1 MDSELQRSYQ
11 PNMLKANIIVTAFV
25 AVIATCLKLQEV
37 GVVSVDA
44 RPRTTRGLLLLEE
57 PQHGRSGKQAA
68 GMGFNGGFI
77 KSLHIIPDKPVVA
90 KHTTIPVSY
99 TFSADVEPD
108 ASINIAFASD
118 EFDPTLELGNGDFGL
133 PEVPLPYSNKV
144 ETFPIPVQS
153 VKIARPDRPLS
164 IRRYKGPVLP
174 WRARYVDGKV
184 IVQFLIDESGH
195 MKQMLVTHEQPANF
209 GLAQALKN
217 ALYECYFESQ
227 VANGHEVATQVIFTC
242 EFSAKGESKLQTSG
256 NIVVSMQ

>member
-11 PNMLKANIIVTAFV
+11 PNMLKANAVVIALV
-25 AVIATCLKLQEV
+25 AIIATCLKLQEV

-44 RPRTTRGLLLLEE
+44 RPRTTHGLLHLDE
-57 PQHGRSGKQAA
+57 PQNSRSGNRPT

-77 KSLHIIPDKPVVA
+77 KKLRIIPDGPVVA
-90 KHTTIPVSY
+90 KHTNIPVNY

-108 ASINIAFASD
+108 TSTNVAFASD

-133 PEVPLPYSNKV
+133 PEVPLPSSNKV
-144 ETFPIPVQS
+144 VSFPMPVES
-153 VKIARPDRPLS
+153 VQFAQPDRPLS

-174 WRARYVDGKV
+174 WRARYVDWKV
-184 IVQFLIDESGH
+184 IVKFLIDESGH
-195 MKQMLVTHEQPANF
+195 MQQMLVTHEQPANF

-217 ALYECYFESQ
+217 ALYECYFETQ
-227 VANGHEVATQVIFTC
+227 VVNGHEVATQVIFTC
-242 EFSAKGESKLQTSG
+242 EFSTKGESKLQTSG